1 MENIIEVSNAD
12 QAPQENAGLSVNNPT
27 VPNGEIPVNTGV
39 SETITEE
46 TQEVSPRD
54 DSTRFEYWQSQA
66 DKAKGELNALRQELE
81 YYRSNTNPAEQ
92 SSVSNGQPQAYPEQG
107 LQEPSLKEPTAPE
120 RPHSYNEVDAYNDP
134 QSESFKYR
142 VAKESYRDKYLD
154 FLTKTLHDEYLN
166 ILEKEITKAFVSAYD
181 EQAEALFNNYLDHAE
196 AYVNMTTVKDSVTNE
211 EINPDESF
219 MASIEEQIGITGTSR
234 ENFRVDITAFMFS
247 KLRRSEKVDWQS
259 YAPLKEAIESKLTS
273 SVKQISRIVT
283 KSKSRDKK
291 QQGKYNEMV
300 QTLIKEYGYNEN
312 SAEEVIKFASNNL

>member
-92 SSVSNGQPQAYPEQG
+92 SSASNGQPQAYPEQG

-142 VAKESYRDKYLD
+142 VAKEAYRDKYMD
-154 FLTKTLHDEYLN
+154 FLKEKDQVREQELQAQYQAQMQQQQAQMVQQQAMSHAVNNFGWDQNKAMEFVRWSQSPENLTLDNLAKLFELRTNPNPVVKQRTEEMQNQANRLNVPKT
-166 ILEKEITKAFVSAYD
+166 TAVQTG
-181 EQAEALFNNYLDHAE
+181 QAEQPR
-196 AYVNMTTVKDSVTNE
+196 S
-211 EINPDESF
+211 
-219 MASIEEQIGITGTSR
+219 EEQL
-234 ENFRVDITAFMFS
+234 FS
-247 KLRRSEKVDWQS
+247 DALLGR
-259 YAPLKEAIESKLTS
+259 
-273 SVKQISRIVT
+273 
-283 KSKSRDKK
+283 
-291 QQGKYNEMV
+291 
-300 QTLIKEYGYNEN
+300 
-312 SAEEVIKFASNNL
+312 

>member
-81 YYRSNTNPAEQ
+81 YYRSNPNPAEQ
-92 SSVSNGQPQAYPEQG
+92 SSVSNGQPQAYPQQG

-154 FLTKTLHDEYLN
+154 FLKEKDQVREQEIQKQYQAQMQQQQTQMIQQQAMSHAVNNFGWEQSKAMEFVRWSQNPENLTLDNLAKLFELRTNPNPVVKQRTEEMQNQANRLNVPKTAVVQNGQAEQPR
-166 ILEKEITKAFVSAYD
+166 TD
-181 EQAEALFNNYLDHAE
+181 EQLFSDALL
-196 AYVNMTTVKDSVTNE
+196 
-211 EINPDESF
+211 
-219 MASIEEQIGITGTSR
+219 G
-234 ENFRVDITAFMFS
+234 
-247 KLRRSEKVDWQS
+247 KV
-259 YAPLKEAIESKLTS
+259 
-273 SVKQISRIVT
+273 
-283 KSKSRDKK
+283 
-291 QQGKYNEMV
+291 
-300 QTLIKEYGYNEN
+300 
-312 SAEEVIKFASNNL
+312 

>member
-66 DKAKGELNALRQELE
+66 DKAKGELNAIRQELE

-154 FLTKTLHDEYLN
+154 FLKEKDQVREQEIQKQYQAQMQQQQTQMIQQQAMSHAVNNFGWEQSKAMEFVRWSQNPENLTLDNLAKLFELRTNPNPVVKQRTEEMQNQANRLNVPKTAVVQNGQAEQPR
-166 ILEKEITKAFVSAYD
+166 TD
-181 EQAEALFNNYLDHAE
+181 EQLFSDALL
-196 AYVNMTTVKDSVTNE
+196 
-211 EINPDESF
+211 
-219 MASIEEQIGITGTSR
+219 G
-234 ENFRVDITAFMFS
+234 
-247 KLRRSEKVDWQS
+247 KV
-259 YAPLKEAIESKLTS
+259 
-273 SVKQISRIVT
+273 
-283 KSKSRDKK
+283 
-291 QQGKYNEMV
+291 
-300 QTLIKEYGYNEN
+300 
-312 SAEEVIKFASNNL
+312 